1 MPLTNE
7 QIDALVEELRASA
20 TFMWG
25 GDADDKIASK
35 VLHRAATAL
44 TQAREANA
52 LRDKLAAAE
61 STIRFADILI
71 QGRPNDWPGEHQATI
86 DAARNIT

>member
-61 STIRFADILI
+61 REIAILNGIIRVRDADK
-71 QGRPNDWPGEHQATI
+71 
-86 DAARNIT
+86 